1 MSVTFTDQV
10 KQHLVPIDSVREY
23 PDNPRRGDTKALKES
38 IEVNDF
44 YSVLVAQESSGYV
57 LAGNHRLRVL
67 KEMGAEEVPVMFIDC
82 SDADAKRIVLADN
95 RTSDLAFYDDPTLF
109 RLLQDLDGN
118 LAGTGY
124 DRASYEL
131 LLQGL
136 EGEEILGGIAQGFSP
151 EEREAAYLDSE
162 VRSIIL
168 PYNGVDYDDVAG
180 NLQALRAALNME
192 TNADVVEVLAR
203 VAVCNIDWFTNE
215 ATSGTY

>member
-1 MSVTFTDQV
+1 MITYDETAQE
-10 KQHLVPIDSVREY
+10 HLVPIDLVQEY
-23 PDNPRRGDTKALKES
+23 PDNPRRGDTKALRES
-38 IEVNDF
+38 IERNGF
-44 YSVLVAQESSGYV
+44 YGVLIAQKSTGFI

-67 KEMGAEEVPVMFIDC
+67 REMGVNSVPVMFVDC
-82 SDADAKRIVLADN
+82 TDEDARRIVLADN

-109 RLLQDLDGN
+109 RLLQELDGD
-118 LAGTGY
+118 LGGTGY

-136 EGEEILGGIAQGFSP
+136 EGDQILGGIAQGFSP

-168 PYNGVDYDDVAG
+168 PYGGELYDDVAG
-180 NLQALRAALNME
+180 NLQALRSALSLD
-192 TNADVVEVLAR
+192 TNADVVEILAR

>member
-1 MSVTFTDQV
+1 MITFDE
-10 KQHLVPIDSVREY
+10 KSEQHLVPIESVEEY
-23 PDNPRRGDTKALKES
+23 PDNPRRGDTKALTES
-38 IEVNDF
+38 IIRNGF
-44 YSVLVAQESSGYV
+44 YGVLIAQTSTRRI

-67 KEMGAEEVPVMFIDC
+67 RSLGAEEVPVMFIDC
-82 SDADAKRIVLADN
+82 SDADARRIVLADN

-109 RLLQDLDGN
+109 KLLQELDGD
-118 LAGTGY
+118 LGGTGY

-136 EGEEILGGIAQGFSP
+136 EGEEILGGIAQGFTP
-151 EEREAAYLDSE
+151 EEREAAYIDSE

-168 PYNGVDYDDVAG
+168 PYGGEMYDDVAG
-180 NLQALRAALNME
+180 NLQALRSALSVD
-192 TNADVVEVLAR
+192 TNADVVEILAR

>member
-1 MSVTFTDQV
+1 MITYDEKS
-10 KQHLVPIDSVREY
+10 KQHLVPIDAVDEY
-23 PDNPRRGDTKALKES
+23 PDNPRRGDTKALKDS
-38 IEVNDF
+38 IARNGF
-44 YSVLVAQESSGYV
+44 YGVLIAQRSSGFI

-67 KEMGAEEVPVMFIDC
+67 REMGATEVPVMFIDC
-82 SDADAKRIVLADN
+82 TDEDAKRIVLADN

-109 RLLQDLDGN
+109 KLLQDLEGD

-136 EGEEILGGIAQGFSP
+136 EGEEILGGIAQGYSP
-151 EEREAAYLDSE
+151 EEREAAYIDSE

-168 PYNGVDYDDVAG
+168 PYGGDQYDEVAG
-180 NLQALRAALNME
+180 NLQALRSALSLD

-203 VAVCNIDWFTNE
+203 VAVCNIDWFTTE
-215 ATSGTY
+215 AESGTY